1 MFDDIYIMHLRK
13 MSEGVLDKLNRKE
26 PLTTEEQLTL
36 ILYGLNNHYH
46 TMEEGILTEMKG
58 LRSDIDL
65 RFEQVDK
72 RFEQV
77 DKRFEQVD
85 KRFDRIYTFLY
96 WMIGTLLAGMGLGFS
111 SLAILN

>member
-13 MSEGVLDKLNRKE
+13 MSEGVLEKLDRKE

-46 TMEEGILTEMKG
+46 TMENGILTEMKA
-58 LRSDIDL
+58 LRKDI
-65 RFEQVDK
+65 DK

-77 DKRFEQVD
+77 DKRFYRV
-85 KRFDRIYTFLY
+85 YTFLY
-96 WMIGTLLAGMGLGFS
+96 WMIGTLLAAMGLGFS
-111 SLAILN
+111 SLVILN